1 MFFWDLVFFLLLKV
15 RLRLI
20 HVDCVKCSS
29 SVPLTSVLVYASIQ
43 NTGTRVS
50 VYIGASTDP
59 HLLEHLIESQF
70 KILTISWALNCFL
83 SVFLICIF
91 LIINEDDHLFLFILV
106 FGISCFENDYQ
117 VLSQFLLLLCRNSAY
132 HHPPAL
138 PLPAIAIKCF
148 KY

>member
-1 MFFWDLVFFLLLKV
+1 MLKV

-29 SVPLTSVLVYASIQ
+29 SVPLNSVLVYASMQ
-43 NTGTRVS
+43 EHRHTCVS
-50 VYIGASTDP
+50 VYIGVSINP
-59 HLLEHLIESQF
+59 HLLERLIESQF
-70 KILTISWALNCFL
+70 KFLTISWPLNCFL
-83 SVFLICIF
+83 SVVLICIF
-91 LIINEDDHLFLFILV
+91 LSTNEDDHLFLFILV

-132 HHPPAL
+132 HHPP
-138 PLPAIAIKCF
+138 PAIAIKCF